1 MASKRITHVKS
12 PLVLVCSKDVEKLFS
27 GSSTSWVRA
36 HCANGISAHRSLRDE
51 IVVIN
56 ISLAKVYYS
65 LQTAP
70 ISHSRFQE
78 RRKGREQVSKHQK
91 YRLISPRSLLAKSH
105 VKLFNNQLLRSQNST
120 DLFNSHTGLASSLIL
135 QIASN
140 PSFPRLR

>member
-12 PLVLVCSKDVEKLFS
+12 AVVLVCSKGVGKLLR
-27 GSSTSWVRA
+27 GSNISWMRA
-36 HCANGISAHRSLRDE
+36 HCANGILAHRSLRDE
-51 IVVIN
+51 TVVIY
-56 ISLAKVYYS
+56 ISLENYYS

-91 YRLISPRSLLAKSH
+91 YRLISPRSLLAKSR